1 METKNQKWL
10 VFAVLCLAYM
20 PASYA
25 QYQLSVFAPDLMAD
39 YGLTTSQFSSVF
51 TSPMLVAI
59 FLSFAG
65 GIISDR
71 FGAKKLPVLRLY

>member
-59 FLSFAG
+59 VLREGLSQTD
-65 GIISDR
+65 SEQ
-71 FGAKKLPVLRLY
+71 KKLPVLRLY